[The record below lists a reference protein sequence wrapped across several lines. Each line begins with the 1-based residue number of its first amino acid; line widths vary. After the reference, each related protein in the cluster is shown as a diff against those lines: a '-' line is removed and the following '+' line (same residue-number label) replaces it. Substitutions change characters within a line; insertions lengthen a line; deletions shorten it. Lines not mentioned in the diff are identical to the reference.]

1 MPILHIIANVV
12 IVLGCFAL
20 GLLACRRKRAIPWLI
35 LLGVGLILIAWDYLV
50 RPDLFV
56 RVAPWQDW
64 VFYRN
69 LYAPG
74 AAALV
79 PALAA
84 LSKTRAQRIRVI
96 ILGLVLF
103 VVACIPYGYYFAPN
117 AKSTKSHVDENDVTI
132 QTSFDSCSA
141 AAGATLLDMNDIE
154 TTEEEMIVLA
164 LTKKNRGTE
173 PMGLYRALKIKSR
186 ERDDLRARLEYLDVS
201 VLLERTTPAVITV
214 GLRGIPE
221 TDEEREM
228 VEKFNWKPFV
238 GHSVVFLGRDPD
250 DPNLVRIADPSIG
263 LERWSVSHLEILFQ
277 GFAFSLER
285 DDAEARSPDSTE
297 K

>member
-20 GLLACRRKRAIPWLI
+20 GLLAFRRKRAIPWLI

-50 RPDLFV
+50 RPNLFV
-56 RVAPWQDW
+56 RVLPWQDW

-79 PALAA
+79 PPLAA
-84 LSKTRAQRIRVI
+84 LAKTRAQRIRVI
-96 ILGLVLF
+96 ILGITLF
-103 VVACIPYGYYFAPN
+103 CVALIPYSYYFAPN
-117 AKSTKSHVDENDVTI
+117 AKSTASHVDENDVTI

-141 AAGATLLDMNDIE
+141 AAGATLLSMLGVVA
-154 TTEEEMIVLA
+154 TEEEMIVLA

-186 ERDDLRARLEYLDVS
+186 ERDGLRARLDYLDVS
-201 VLLERTTPAVITV
+201 ELLEQDTPAVITV
-214 GLRGIPE
+214 GLRGIPD

-228 VEKFNWKPFV
+228 VEKFRWQPFV
-238 GHSVVFLGRDPD
+238 GHSVVFLGRDPENPD
-250 DPNLVRIADPSIG
+250 LVRIADPSIG
-263 LERWSVSHLEILFQ
+263 LERWSVRHLEILFQ
-277 GFAFSLER
+277 GFAFSLEAKGSR
-285 DDAEARSPDSTE
+285 EIPATNEL
-297 K
+297 